1 MKILAPP
8 SRFFRR
14 VSLLGLAPSLLFGCA
29 SSSLNSHIDELW
41 QWDGG
46 VEASHVMQAL
56 KNQKVLENV
65 PAAVGVTGRG
75 LVGRTLPDGNLWKYD
90 GAVDVLP
97 TLVGDVAIFTGDGK
111 VTMIDLRSGE
121 IRFSVDAS
129 GRRLEGAGYN
139 GKQAVLLLVDKDNAR
154 EDQIRT
160 VGARGE
166 TLASITALARIG
178 SPAAVGNVGLVPY
191 SGQYVAGFDLN
202 TGELIGRVLIRDGLH
217 TVKVD
222 EGNIFMLGAGATLL
236 NSDVTSAPES
246 QSLKLKTREFPGE
259 PVWPIDGSMPRPARS
274 QPVNLLAEPTP
285 KEGQL
290 AFATGA
296 YAATYFEIVVAADQ
310 GGDAIRWVTSFNRSI
325 AGADTST
332 AGPTVCLEDGSIWRL
347 GWEDGTKV
355 PAGSLESRLKT
366 CVVTASTETVATSN
380 RPPLLNQIVETISST
395 GPDMVAMQ
403 RLLLTELA
411 RTPSAETTR
420 ALLAIAQN
428 PLVSSDL
435 GRRAAQLLAVQTEG
449 GEEMV
454 RALVESAPKATST
467 KSEAKP
473 PVPPQPPAESPS
485 KEESEKA
492 WEEDAKKELDAAPR
506 EPAPKQRSLR
516 PPPVGALAQALL
528 RLKTA
533 GAAAALAPYLSDPS
547 LQASELKDVL
557 ATVTA
562 LGDDKQIPD
571 VQALLDSYKNTGG
584 EPALLD
590 ALVMAASFLF
600 AHLDEAG
607 KAKLRA
613 SLDESLTHPDLKAR
627 TLGLEN
633 QVDQTEGGEPTKA
646 SKKSSTNRGKP
657 AKERVTPSA
666 P

>member
-1 MKILAPP
+1 M
-8 SRFFRR
+8 
-14 VSLLGLAPSLLFGCA
+14 
-29 SSSLNSHIDELW
+29 DELW

-46 VEASHVMQAL
+46 VEASQVIQAL
-56 KNQKVLENV
+56 ENQRVLENV

-75 LVGRTLPDGNLWKYD
+75 LVGRTLPDGKLWKYE

-97 TLVGDVAIFTGDGK
+97 TLVGDVVIFTGDGK
-111 VTMIDLRSGE
+111 VTMIDLRSGA
-121 IRFSVDAS
+121 IRFSVDSS

-160 VGARGE
+160 VGAQGE
-166 TLASITALARIG
+166 TLASTTALARIG
-178 SPAAVGNVGLVPY
+178 TPAAVGNVGLVPY
-191 SGQYVAGFDLN
+191 SGQYIAGFNLS
-202 TGELIGRVLIRDGLH
+202 TGELIGRVLFRDGLH

-222 EGNIFMLGAGATLL
+222 EGKIFMLGAGATLL
-236 NSDVTSAPES
+236 NSEVTSSPES
-246 QSLKLKTREFPGE
+246 HSLKLKTREFPGE

-285 KEGQL
+285 KEGKI
-290 AFATGA
+290 AFAAGA

-332 AGPTVCLEDGSIWRL
+332 AGPTVCLEDGTIWRL

-355 PAGSLESRLKT
+355 PAGSLESRLKA
-366 CVVTASTETVATSN
+366 CVVTASTEAVDASN
-380 RPPLLNQIVETISST
+380 RPPLLNQIVGTISST

-411 RTPSAETTR
+411 RTPGAQTTR
-420 ALLAIAQN
+420 ALLAIAQD

-435 GRRAAQLLAVQTEG
+435 GRQAAQLLAVQKEG

-454 RALVESAPKATST
+454 RALLESAPKVASPQNET
-467 KSEAKP
+467 KK
-473 PVPPQPPAESPS
+473 PVPPQAAPESPS
-485 KEESEKA
+485 KDESDET
-492 WEEDAKKELDAAPR
+492 WVEDAKTESEPVPR
-506 EPAPKQRSLR
+506 EPAQKQRSLR

-557 ATVTA
+557 AAVTA
-562 LGDDKQIPD
+562 LGDDKQVPD
-571 VQALLDSYKNTGG
+571 VQALLESYKNTGG

-600 AHLDEAG
+600 AHLDEEG
-607 KAKLRA
+607 KTKLRA

-633 QVDQTEGGEPTKA
+633 QVERTLGGEPSEA

-657 AKERVTPSA
+657 AKERVTPNA